1 MHLSLETN
9 TLLFLQ
15 DIYLTTHWLCT
26 WAVLQKSSSQEVVV
40 AASRYLVQVAKEL
53 LPGYMGGGL
62 VFRLVVISVA

>member
-1 MHLSLETN
+1 M
-9 TLLFLQ
+9 
-15 DIYLTTHWLCT
+15 HWLHT